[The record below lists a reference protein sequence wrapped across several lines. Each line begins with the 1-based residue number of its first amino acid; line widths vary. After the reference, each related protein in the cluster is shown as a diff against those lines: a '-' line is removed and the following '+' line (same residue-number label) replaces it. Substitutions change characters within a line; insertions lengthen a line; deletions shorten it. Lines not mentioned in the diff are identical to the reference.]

1 MSGNDRRF
9 HRVVDFLGEE
19 GFRRV
24 RAASV
29 TVFGLGGVGCH
40 AAIAL
45 ARSGIGLL
53 RLVDFDRLTE
63 TSLNRN
69 PVALPSDCGSYKV
82 DILAGHL
89 ERSCPGTEL
98 VLDREFFHEDS
109 AAGLLDPRP
118 DAVIDAIDSLGPKA
132 ALLEQCLGR
141 GLAVFSS
148 MGASGRRDPSMV
160 RTGDISATR
169 NCPLARQL
177 RKYLRKRG
185 IEKGIRC
192 VYSLEGS
199 SGHSLPPDLEDL
211 TLRRGR
217 IRNRI
222 PSLITMPGIFG
233 YALAGMVLDHL
244 RENGSE

>member
-1 MSGNDRRF
+1 MDPADRRF
-9 HRVVDFLGEE
+9 ARVADFLGEE

-24 RAASV
+24 RSASV

-53 RLVDFDRLTE
+53 RLVDFDTLTE

-69 PVALPSDCGSYKV
+69 PLASPSDCGRSKV
-82 DILAGHL
+82 DVLARYLG
-89 ERSCPGTEL
+89 ESCPGTS
-98 VLDREFFHEDS
+98 VVADREFFHEETADR
-109 AAGLLDPRP
+109 LLSPRP
-118 DAVIDAIDSLGPKA
+118 DAVVDAIDSLGPKA
-132 ALLEQCLGR
+132 SLLEQCLAR
-141 GLAVFSS
+141 GLKVFSS

-160 RTGDISATR
+160 RTGDISETR

-185 IEKGIRC
+185 IEAGIPC
-192 VYSLEGS
+192 VYSMEVS
-199 SGHSLPPDLEDL
+199 NGHFLPPDLEDL
-211 TLRRGR
+211 TLMRGR
-217 IRNRI
+217 TRNRI

-233 YALAGMVLDHL
+233 YAVAGMVLGHL
-244 RENGSE
+244 SEGSAE